1 MGGVSRR
8 ASLIESIRKNPNVL
22 LLDAETFFRGR
33 LTLIIMVVN

>member
-8 ASLIESIRKNPNVL
+8 ASIEYQERKSNVL